1 MIISGRFGQGHAL
14 LPRTRCDSGAMS
26 MQVPDFETDTGVS
39 LGSASLLTV
48 GSFTTLVLSGEFDAG
63 TSSGLVTGLDIACRS
78 GGDLVVDMTGV
89 TFLDGF
95 ALRHIEQAAALL
107 AVGGW
112 TLRIAHPPQ
121 VVERLLHAAG
131 AIGLLHA

>member
-14 LPRTRCDSGAMS
+14 LPRTRCESGAMS

-63 TSSGLVTGLDIACRS
+63 TSSGLFDALRVASADRR
-78 GGDLVVDMTGV
+78 DLVVDMTGV

-95 ALRHIEQAAALL
+95 ALRHIEQASRAL
-107 AVGGW
+107 A
-112 TLRIAHPPQ
+112 
-121 VVERLLHAAG
+121 AAG
-131 AIGLLHA
+131 ST